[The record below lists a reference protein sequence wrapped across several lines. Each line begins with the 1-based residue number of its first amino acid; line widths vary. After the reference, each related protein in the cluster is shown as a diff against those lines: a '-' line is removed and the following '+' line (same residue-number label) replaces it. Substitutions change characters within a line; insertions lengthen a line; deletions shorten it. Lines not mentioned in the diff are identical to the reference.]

1 MRREI
6 DLFLKAY
13 PDITMIEA
21 LITDGNGIAR
31 GKWIPR
37 GKIQAVLENG
47 LKLPKSALGLD
58 IWGRDI
64 PELAFD
70 NGDIDGHCKVIEES
84 LTPMLTING
93 INQGQLIMTM
103 HNDDGSPFMGDPR
116 QILAQLVQRFA
127 DQELYPCMAVEL
139 EFSLLPD
146 PGYDRPLRDALTSG
160 KSPGGNLYALEELDR
175 HGEML
180 EALRQAFEVQDL
192 PYEGIIKEAAPAQF
206 EINMAHSH
214 NVLALADKIIRMQR
228 CVRMVAT
235 RFGLIAS
242 FMPKPMD
249 DEAGNGMHV
258 HCSLLDHNDTNVFS
272 DGGKKGSKRLEQA
285 VAGCLKLM
293 ADSMLIFAP
302 SFNAFRRFQPGN
314 HAPTM
319 ATWGW
324 DNRTTAIRIPAGPP
338 SAKRIEHRVAGAD
351 ANPYLA
357 LAAVLAGVLHGIE
370 NKLKPVAATEG
381 NAWQQA
387 HTAECLPTL
396 MDDAIL
402 RFSQSADVA
411 RYLGSDFQTI
421 YGKTKQQELDEFQRR
436 VTDFEIETYLRH

>member
-1 MRREI
+1 
-6 DLFLKAY
+6 
-13 PDITMIEA
+13 
-21 LITDGNGIAR
+21 
-31 GKWIPR
+31 
-37 GKIQAVLENG
+37 
-47 LKLPKSALGLD
+47 
-58 IWGRDI
+58 
-64 PELAFD
+64 
-70 NGDIDGHCKVIEES
+70 
-84 LTPMLTING
+84 
-93 INQGQLIMTM
+93 
-103 HNDDGSPFMGDPR
+103 
-116 QILAQLVQRFA
+116 
-127 DQELYPCMAVEL
+127 
-139 EFSLLPD
+139 
-146 PGYDRPLRDALTSG
+146 
-160 KSPGGNLYALEELDR
+160 
-175 HGEML
+175 
-180 EALRQAFEVQDL
+180 
-192 PYEGIIKEAAPAQF
+192 
-206 EINMAHSH
+206 
-214 NVLALADKIIRMQR
+214 
-228 CVRMVAT
+228 
-235 RFGLIAS
+235 
-242 FMPKPMD
+242 MPKPMD
-249 DEAGNGMHV
+249 DEAGNGYARATAAYWTTTIPM
-258 HCSLLDHNDTNVFS
+258 SLATAE
-272 DGGKKGSKRLEQA
+272 KKGSKRLEQA

-411 RYLGSDFQTI
+411 RYLGSDFQTR
-421 YGKTKQQELDEFQRR
+421 GAWRR
-436 VTDFEIETYLRH
+436 FPLQ